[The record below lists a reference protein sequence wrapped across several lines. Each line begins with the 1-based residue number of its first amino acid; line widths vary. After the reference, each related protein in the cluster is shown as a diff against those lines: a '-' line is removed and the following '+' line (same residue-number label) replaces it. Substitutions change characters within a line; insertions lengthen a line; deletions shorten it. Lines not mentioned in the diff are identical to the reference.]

1 MKAAIHRRYGPPEV
15 LSVEEVPLPSVG
27 RRDVRV
33 RVHASTVTS
42 GDARIRGLRAA
53 AIFRLPV
60 RLTFGLLGPRQPIPG
75 MEFAGEVE
83 AVGADVTRFRT
94 GQAVFGIT
102 LRDANAEYLTI
113 RETAAMVPISP
124 GLTHAEA
131 AAVPFGALAAL
142 VFLRDVARLVPGE
155 RVLVLGAAGGVG
167 VFAVQ
172 VAKHLGAHVTGVCS
186 AENAELVQSLGADA
200 VLDRRAG
207 PGDAAAGAYDVLL
220 DTTDGTRFAEWR
232 PLLAPRGRHV
242 FLSFGLRE
250 MLQMAWTS
258 WGQGPRVRCGFAAN
272 DPVELARV
280 AGMLG
285 AGVLRPVIGARYRL
299 DDIVEAHRHVDSG
312 RKRGS
317 TVICLSDTP
326 C

>member
-15 LSVEEVPLPSVG
+15 LSIEEFPLPSFG

-60 RLTFGLLGPRQPIPG
+60 RLAFGLLGPRQPIPG

-83 AVGADVTRFRT
+83 AVGADVTRFRP

-102 LRDANAEYLTI
+102 LRGANAEYLTI
-113 RETAAMVPISP
+113 RETAAIVPTPP

-131 AAVPFGALAAL
+131 AATPFGALAAL
-142 VFLRDVARLVPGE
+142 ACLRDLARLVPGE

-172 VAKHLGAHVTGVCS
+172 VAKHLGAHVTGLCS

-207 PGDAAAGAYDVLL
+207 PGGAAAGVYDLIL
-220 DTTDGTRFAEWR
+220 DTTEGTRFTEWQ
-232 PLLAPRGRHV
+232 PLLAPGGRHV

-250 MLQMAWTS
+250 MLQMARTS
-258 WGQGPRVRCGFAAN
+258 WGQGPRVLCGFAAN
-272 DPVELARV
+272 DPAELARV
-280 AGMLG
+280 AGML
-285 AGVLRPVIGARYRL
+285 AACVLRPVIGARYRL

-317 TVICLSDTP
+317 AVICLSDIP
-326 C
+326 

>member
-15 LSVEEVPLPSVG
+15 LRIEEVPIPPIG

-42 GDARIRGLRAA
+42 GDARLRAA
-53 AIFRLPV
+53 RTPAIFALPIRLA
-60 RLTFGLLGPRQPIPG
+60 FGLRGPRQPIPG

-83 AVGADVTRFRT
+83 AVGADVTRFRP
-94 GQAVFGIT
+94 GQAVFGIVT
-102 LRDANAEYLTI
+102 RGANAEYLAI
-113 RETAAMVPISP
+113 RDDAAIVPMPP

-155 RVLVLGAAGGVG
+155 RVLVVGAAGGVG

-172 VAKHLGAHVTGVCS
+172 LAKHLGAHVTALCS
-186 AENAELVQSLGADA
+186 AENAALVRDLGADA
-200 VLDRRAG
+200 VIDRRAG
-207 PGDAAAGAYDVLL
+207 PGGATAGGFDILFDVA
-220 DTTDGTRFAEWR
+220 GVTRFAEWR
-232 PLLAPRGRHV
+232 PALAPRGRHLC
-242 FLSFGLRE
+242 LSFGLGE
-250 MLQMAWTS
+250 MVQMLLTS
-258 WGQGPRVRCGFAAN
+258 VGHGPRVLCGFVAN
-272 DPVELARV
+272 DPAALAGI
-280 AGMLG
+280 AGMLA

-299 DDIVEAHRHVDSG
+299 DDIVKAHRHVDSG

-317 TVICLSDTP
+317 AVICLIDP